1 MFQYLVLTTQH
12 IFCQPV
18 INTSHLTLYR
28 KIFAA
33 CSETIQNRQQHCLNR
48 NNLQKTHQQ
57 NEDKCKIGRW
67 ACPFRIGDLVLLE
80 DHSLCQV
87 VTRCRRN
94 YCRGC
99 VVSFQLN
106 TFYTGIG
113 YFGASH
119 KSFSFFFFAPRPIFA
134 NWRWPT
140 HNNTCKGV
148 YVLLF
153 LYSELRKIY
162 LNTYK
167 CIVDIWFFSVLC
179 TYLILR
185 NFT

>member
-67 ACPFRIGDLVLLE
+67 VCPFRIGDLVLLE

-119 KSFSFFFFAPRPIFA
+119 KSFSFFFLHQGLYLPIEDD
-134 NWRWPT
+134 RRIII
-140 HNNTCKGV
+140 HVKV
-148 YVLLF
+148 YMCYCF
-153 LYSELRKIY
+153 
-162 LNTYK
+162 
-167 CIVDIWFFSVLC
+167 CIQSYVKFI
-179 TYLILR
+179 
-185 NFT
+185 